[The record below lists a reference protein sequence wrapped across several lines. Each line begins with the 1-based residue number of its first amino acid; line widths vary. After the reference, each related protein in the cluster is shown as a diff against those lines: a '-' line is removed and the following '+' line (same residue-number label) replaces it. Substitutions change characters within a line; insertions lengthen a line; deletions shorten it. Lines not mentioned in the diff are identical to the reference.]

1 MRRQPYT
8 AHRSRG
14 VALVASLGCLVVLA
28 AGCSSGKSKAKITVP
43 PVVSNISIPSSS
55 SAVLPTSSAPTTP
68 TTAAAS
74 GLSGNW
80 SGQYSGAF
88 SGTFKLSWVQ
98 TGTNLSGTITL
109 STEQSPDTLTGT
121 VSGSTITFGTVG
133 SSAITYTGTVSGSSM
148 SGSYQVGGA
157 AGGNWSATKS

>member
-1 MRRQPYT
+1 M
-8 AHRSRG
+8 
-14 VALVASLGCLVVLA
+14 A

-68 TTAAAS
+68 TRPPPAVCRATGPGSTAARS
-74 GLSGNW
+74 
-80 SGQYSGAF
+80 

-109 STEQSPDTLTGT
+109 STEQSPDTLTGA

-133 SSAITYTGTVSGSSM
+133 SSAITYTGTVSGIRCPAATRSAEPPA
-148 SGSYQVGGA
+148 GLERHQVL
-157 AGGNWSATKS
+157 SRRSDS